1 MFKRLCNICIILIF
15 FYIICAYFLFFGIF
29 TFNVKIVV
37 GSIIGLVIGFII
49 DKILTS
55 YIKKWKKNTSELQV
69 NLEIAEY
76 KRKFK

>member
-1 MFKRLCNICIILIF
+1 MFKRLCNIGIILIF

-37 GSIIGLVIGFII
+37 GSIIGLVIGFIF
-49 DKILTS
+49 DKILAYYTRRWA
-55 YIKKWKKNTSELQV
+55 KKTSELQV